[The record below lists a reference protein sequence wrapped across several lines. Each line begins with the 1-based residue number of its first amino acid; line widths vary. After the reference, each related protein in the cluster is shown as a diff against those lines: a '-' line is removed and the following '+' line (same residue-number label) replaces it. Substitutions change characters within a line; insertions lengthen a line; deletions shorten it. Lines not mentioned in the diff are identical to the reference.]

1 MQNHSLSK
9 REDLF
14 VVSVIGEDQVGL
26 VSEVTQF
33 LFKKGLNIIDIEQ
46 TVIHSQ
52 FTMVLL
58 LQPVRPRFR
67 LSQSEAIFSIWP
79 KGGG

>member
-1 MQNHSLSK
+1 MQSHSFSK
-9 REDLF
+9 KEDLF

-26 VSEVTQF
+26 VSEVTQL
-33 LFKKGLNIIDIEQ
+33 LFKRGLNIVDIEQ

-58 LQPVRPRFR
+58 VQPIRSSQFDPSFR
-67 LSQSEAIFSIWP
+67 
-79 KGGG
+79 